1 MTAAE
6 QDETSEL
13 EHRPKPMLEENSVP
27 VNRKFFQVELSPGT
41 GVTLDMETKR
51 FANQP
56 TYAFPWRG
64 DGVPIR
70 QAAFG
75 GP

>member
-27 VNRKFFQVELSPGT
+27 VNRKSFQVALSPGT
-41 GVTLDMETKR
+41 GITLVMETKR
-51 FANQP
+51 FANQLP
-56 TYAFPWRG
+56 YAYPWHG
-64 DGVPIR
+64 DGIPIC